1 MTAAIASS
9 RVRPVQWV
17 LRPPA
22 PLGPLDA
29 LSRTLGLSPR
39 LASVLYSRGIHSV
52 EALEPP
58 LELSPNPALLE
69 AGEQIA
75 RAIRVGKRIRVHG
88 DYDADGVTA
97 ASVLVTGLRELGAE
111 VHAFIPHRITDGYGI
126 NPDRVPEH
134 IEACELFITV
144 DCGVSNLEE
153 IKMIVAA
160 GLEAIVTDHHA
171 PGEVLPGCL
180 VVHPALAPNYHHDL
194 PALTGSGVA
203 FHLLWATRRVMGF
216 PPPLEYADL
225 AAIGT
230 IADLAPLLGENRAL
244 VKAGLER
251 MRDSR
256 WTGIRAMLEQAR
268 VTTPTARDVGF
279 IIAPRINAA
288 GRLGEADTALELLTT
303 ASAQRALTLATYLD
317 ARNLERKKIQ
327 EDMFQEAL
335 LIADPEAP
343 ALVVTKTGWHPGVMG
358 IVASKLLERFYKPV
372 FIIAEGKGSV
382 RTTPGFSAVKALS
395 HAKETLKRYG
405 GHSQAGGFALYEQNI
420 PHFENKIL
428 EYAHSQPEPQELI
441 LADALLSPSEISK
454 QLIKQ
459 LETLEPFGQGNPA
472 PIFWLR
478 ETLESAGSLGKEGK
492 HFQYKIGGL
501 RGKQWSVGVPFMG
514 GDAVDAAVQ
523 LEENTWQG
531 RTTLEYST
539 VKMRYQGRVSLV
551 EERKAKS
558 EEGVNG
564 LVALSSSLFVRV
576 ETKAELERL
585 KLEPCPVFASGAAL
599 EFLKAKYPEI
609 PLADNGP
616 FECITLVSLPEAA
629 QLEAW
634 LRTGVELRFALT
646 EKTLCELESRDALT
660 LERLHEFEV
669 LAKKGGAIPECV
681 QRLLDAI
688 RGLSITE
695 AYQVSADL
703 RREELEAYRLRTFV
717 RLYRIADDVAFSSAV
732 RTLWSG
738 SE

>member
-1 MTAAIASS
+1 MIASS

-22 PLGPLDA
+22 PLGPLEA

-75 RAIRVGKRIRVHG
+75 RAIRAGKRIRVHG

-111 VHAFIPHRITDGYGI
+111 VHAFIPHRMNDGYGI

-144 DCGVSNLEE
+144 DCGVSNLDE

-203 FHLLWATRRVMGF
+203 FHLLWATRRIMGF

-288 GRLGEADTALELLTT
+288 GRLGEAETALELLTT
-303 ASAQRALTLATYLD
+303 SSAQRALTLATYLD

-335 LIADPEAP
+335 LIADPAAP

-395 HAKETLKRYG
+395 YAKDTLKRYG
-405 GHSQAGGFALYEQNI
+405 GHSQAGGFALFDHNI
-420 PHFENKIL
+420 AHFENKIL
-428 EYAHSQPEPQELI
+428 EFAHSQPEPQELI
-441 LADALLSPSEISK
+441 LADALLSPTEISK

-478 ETLESAGSLGKEGK
+478 ETLESAGGLGKEGK

-539 VKMRYQGRVSLV
+539 VKMRYQGRVGLLMERGEN
-551 EERKAKS
+551 EENAP
-558 EEGVNG
+558 EPF
-564 LVALSSSLFVRV
+564 SLFPRID
-576 ETKAELERL
+576 TKIELERL
-585 KLEPCPVFASGAAL
+585 QLEPCPVFASGTAL
-599 EFLKAKYPEI
+599 EFLKTKYPGI
-609 PLADNGP
+609 PLAGDEIP
-616 FECITLVSLPEAA
+616 ECITLISLPEPT
-629 QLEAW
+629 QLETW
-634 LRTGVELRFALT
+634 LRAGIGLRFALT
-646 EKTLCELESRDALT
+646 PKTLCELETREALT
-660 LERLHEFEV
+660 LERLHDIEAR
-669 LAKKGGAIPECV
+669 AKKGEEPPA
-681 QRLLDAI
+681 QARRLLEAI

-703 RREELEAYRLRTFV
+703 RREELEAYRLRTFA
-717 RLYRIADDVAFSSAV
+717 RLYRIADDIAFSSAV
-732 RTLWSG
+732 RTLWASG
-738 SE
+738 N